1 MPQRRLNVKAVIG
14 QGQGGRIYIQ
24 YVWFVSVF
32 VGPPRDIVIHKTA
45 RRHEGETY
53 TK

>member
-24 YVWFVSVF
+24 YVQVCFCLYRPAPGYCYPQNSEA
-32 VGPPRDIVIHKTA
+32 P
-45 RRHEGETY
+45 
-53 TK
+53 